1 MKLFK
6 VIAMIFCFLG
16 FPSVPKIIFMIGNVT
31 STTSIYF
38 KKWDDINKYSIITA
52 MTAIKRNKYEKSVVR
67 FFIIVFLINKMD
79 INGMLYIKAYG
90 ISIQIVMCTIDL

>member
-1 MKLFK
+1 VYFYLPNVNIYKFNDPKEEKRMKMRLFK

-16 FPSVPKIIFMIGNVT
+16 FPSVPKIIFMIGNVI

-52 MTAIKRNKYEKSVVR
+52 MTAIQRK
-67 FFIIVFLINKMD
+67 
-79 INGMLYIKAYG
+79 
-90 ISIQIVMCTIDL
+90 TIMKKCSSCFHYCLPYK

>member
-16 FPSVPKIIFMIGNVT
+16 FPSVPKIIFMTGNVI

-52 MTAIKRNKYEKSVVR
+52 MTAIKRNKYEKSV
-67 FFIIVFLINKMD
+67 FVFSL
-79 INGMLYIKAYG
+79 L
-90 ISIQIVMCTIDL
+90 SSL